1 MKNNRNWITIAL
13 LVSSVVLIV
22 AGIMT
27 GEPETVFNKAAKVCM
42 ECIGIG

>member
-13 LVSSVVLIV
+13 LRCSVVPIV